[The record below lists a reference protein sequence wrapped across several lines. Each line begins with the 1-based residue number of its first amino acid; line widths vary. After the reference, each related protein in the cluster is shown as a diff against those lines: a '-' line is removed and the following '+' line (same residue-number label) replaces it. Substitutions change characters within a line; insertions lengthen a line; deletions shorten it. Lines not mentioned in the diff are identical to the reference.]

1 MDGGFDLYSRSSNAG
16 PSGLRLFFL
25 NLVHD
30 LNIGPSDLTSLPNS
44 WKPVAGFPRME
55 SLFATKRSLKMHG
68 AMGNG
73 QDESNQSMICGSEMK
88 MSEFSETAH
97 EMGRKIADAAAH
109 AGDYI
114 EEKAG
119 VLGDKLKDLQGKD
132 FREIADE
139 AKDYARRKPGHA
151 ILISAAAG
159 LVLGFLLRSGR
170 RVF

>member
-1 MDGGFDLYSRSSNAG
+1 
-16 PSGLRLFFL
+16 
-25 NLVHD
+25 
-30 LNIGPSDLTSLPNS
+30 
-44 WKPVAGFPRME
+44 
-55 SLFATKRSLKMHG
+55 MHG
-68 AMGNG
+68 VTGNG
-73 QDESNQSMICGSEMK
+73 QNESNQSLICGSETK
-88 MSEFSETAH
+88 MSEFSESAH
-97 EMGRKIADAAAH
+97 EMGRKIADAAAR

-159 LVLGFLLRSGR
+159 LFLGFLLRSGR